1 MNQRWSVTLL
11 AWITRVIAVLFVILN
26 GIAWWDESQTR
37 QDPTLGGSAP
47 GDWFWQWA
55 VLTHLLPL
63 AFIAAATALGW
74 WMPAYGA
81 LGFLIFATA
90 QAVSVGAEWIYLPLV
105 VLPPLL
111 VAILFF
117 VGWLI
122 ARGGSRRQNT

>member
-1 MNQRWSVTLL
+1 MNQRWSVALL
-11 AWITRVIAVLFVILN
+11 AWMTRVIAVLFVILN
-26 GIAWWDESQTR
+26 GLAWWDESQAR
-37 QDPTLGGSAP
+37 QDPTLGGSVP

-63 AFIAAATALGW
+63 AFIIAATVLGW
-74 WMPAYGA
+74 RMPAYGA
-81 LGFLIFATA
+81 LGFLIFAAA

-117 VGWLI
+117 VGWLL
-122 ARGGSRRQNT
+122 ARRGSQRRNA